1 LVTVAHWKNGL
12 RRVLYPAYEARV
24 VRRLPADRLPK
35 HVGVMLDG
43 NRRWARAVG
52 RDAAHGHR
60 AGAANISPLLQWC
73 DELGIEVVTLWLL
86 STDNLN
92 RPPSELEPLLGI
104 IEEAVS
110 DLSAERRWRLNP
122 VGALDLLPAETAH
135 RLKEAADDT
144 RDVDGLIVNIA
155 VGYGGRREIADAVRS
170 LLQDHAS
177 RGTSI
182 EELAEIL
189 DVEHIAEH
197 LYTKGQPD
205 PDLVIRTSGEQRL
218 GGFLLW
224 QSAHSEFYFCE
235 AYWPDFRRVDFLR
248 AVRAYAE
255 RERRFGS

>member
-1 LVTVAHWKNGL
+1 VADWKQAL

-43 NRRWARAVG
+43 NRRWAKAVG
-52 RDAAHGHR
+52 ADTAQGHR
-60 AGAANISPLLQWC
+60 AGAANIEPLLEWC
-73 DELGIEVVTLWLL
+73 EEIGVEVVTLWLL

-92 RPPSELEPLLGI
+92 RPPAELEQLLGI
-104 IEEAVS
+104 IGDAVET
-110 DLSAERRWRLNP
+110 LAEQGRWRLHP
-122 VGALDLLPAETAH
+122 VGSLDLLPAEVAE
-135 RLKEAADDT
+135 RLKAAAEST
-144 RDVDGLIVNIA
+144 RDVDGLLVNVA

-170 LLQDHAS
+170 LLQEQAAQG
-177 RGTSI
+177 RTL
-182 EELAEIL
+182 EELAEVI

-224 QSAHSEFYFCE
+224 QSAQSEFYFCE

-248 AVRAYAE
+248 AVRAYAQ
-255 RERRFGS
+255 RERRYGA

>member
-1 LVTVAHWKNGL
+1 VADWKQAL

-43 NRRWARAVG
+43 NRRWAKAVG
-52 RDAAHGHR
+52 ADTAQGHR
-60 AGAANISPLLQWC
+60 AGAANIEPLLEWC
-73 DELGIEVVTLWLL
+73 EEIGVEVVTLWLL

-92 RPPSELEPLLGI
+92 RPPAELEPLLGI
-104 IEEAVS
+104 IGEAVET
-110 DLSAERRWRLNP
+110 LAEQRRWRLHP
-122 VGALDLLPAETAH
+122 VGSLDLLPAEVAE
-135 RLKEAADDT
+135 RLKAAAEST
-144 RDVDGLIVNIA
+144 RDVDGLLVNIA

-170 LLQDHAS
+170 LLQEQAAQG
-177 RGTSI
+177 RTL
-182 EELAEIL
+182 EELAEVI

-224 QSAHSEFYFCE
+224 QSAQSEFYFCE

-248 AVRAYAE
+248 AVRAYAQ
-255 RERRFGS
+255 RERRYGA

>member
-1 LVTVAHWKNGL
+1 MAAWKQGL

-24 VRRLPADRLPK
+24 VRRLPPERIPH

-43 NRRWARAVG
+43 NRRWARSVG
-52 RDAAHGHR
+52 ADTAHGHR
-60 AGAANISPLLQWC
+60 AGAANIEPLLGWC
-73 DELGIEVVTLWLL
+73 EEIGVEVVTLWLL

-92 RPPSELEPLLGI
+92 RPDAELTELLGI
-104 IEEAVS
+104 IGDVVESLA
-110 DLSAERRWRLNP
+110 AQARWRINP
-122 VGALDLLPAETAH
+122 VGALDLLPSPVAE
-135 RLKEAADDT
+135 RLKTAAEST
-144 RDVDGLIVNIA
+144 REVDGIWVNVA

-170 LLQDHAS
+170 LLHEHAG
-177 RGTSI
+177 RGTTL
-182 EELAEIL
+182 EELAEVI

-224 QSAHSEFYFCE
+224 QSAQSEFYFCE

-248 AVRAYAE
+248 AVRAYAA